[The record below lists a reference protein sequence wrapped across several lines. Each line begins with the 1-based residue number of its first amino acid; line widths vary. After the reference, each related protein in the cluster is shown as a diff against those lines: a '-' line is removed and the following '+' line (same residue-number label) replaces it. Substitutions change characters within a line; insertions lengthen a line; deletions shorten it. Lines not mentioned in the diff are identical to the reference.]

1 MFHADDVP
9 QGHRKGGMFYYFLN
23 TDRTIMNNPYNIQ
36 ATPIREVIEK
46 QLPYGLETTADMLLE
61 FMSKSDDEHLRD
73 IATFMKASKKLH
85 EMKALFN
92 FAMSLLQ
99 QEIVP
104 IQETIYDTGLDG
116 IKELK
121 DHLADKYG
129 KDNNMKVNAKAS
141 NFINWL
147 ILKLPLKNELKH
159 YRLIY

>member
-1 MFHADDVP
+1 
-9 QGHRKGGMFYYFLN
+9 
-23 TDRTIMNNPYNIQ
+23 MNNLYNIQ
-36 ATPIREVIEK
+36 VPPIRKIIEK
-46 QLPYGLETTADMLLE
+46 QLPYGLETTANMLLE

-73 IATFMKASKKLH
+73 ISAFMKASKKLH

-104 IQETIYDTGLDG
+104 IRETIYDTGLDG

-121 DHLADKYG
+121 DHLADNYG
-129 KDNNMKVNAKAS
+129 NNDNMKVNAKAS

-147 ILKLPLKNELKH
+147 LLKLPVKEDMRKFG
-159 YRLIY
+159 LIY

>member
-1 MFHADDVP
+1 
-9 QGHRKGGMFYYFLN
+9 
-23 TDRTIMNNPYNIQ
+23 MNNPYNTQ
-36 ATPIREVIEK
+36 AALIREIIEK

-61 FMSKSDDEHLRD
+61 FMSKSDDEQLKD
-73 IATFMKASKKLH
+73 MAAFMKASKKLH

-99 QEIVP
+99 YEVVP
-104 IQETIYDTGLDG
+104 IREIIYDTGLDG

-129 KDNNMKVNAKAS
+129 NDDNMKFNAKAS

-147 ILKLPLKNELKH
+147 ILKLPAKEEMKKN
-159 YRLIY
+159 RLIVQ

>member
-1 MFHADDVP
+1 M
-9 QGHRKGGMFYYFLN
+9 
-23 TDRTIMNNPYNIQ
+23 IMNNPYNIQ
-36 ATPIREVIEK
+36 ATPIKEIIEN

-61 FMSKSDDEHLRD
+61 FMSKSDDEHLMD
-73 IATFMKASKKLH
+73 IAAFMRASKNLQ

-99 QEIVP
+99 QEVVP
-104 IQETIYDTGLDG
+104 IREIIYDTGLDG

-129 KDNNMKVNAKAS
+129 NNDNMKVIAKAS

-147 ILKLPLKNELKH
+147 LLKLPAKNELNN
-159 YRLIY
+159 YGSIY